1 MHKVQP
7 YRITVIALAGLAAVM
22 YAYPWVRLGMDFEI
36 DLNEGWNGYE
46 QMLAMSGASI
56 YSGAGPLYFNNY
68 PPLSFYLVGAL
79 GVLLGDPVLAGR
91 LLSVLAVGV
100 IALCCGA
107 VVRAGGGGR
116 RDGWLAGATCLGLF
130 SAFATDYVGVNDP
143 QMLAHAFLC
152 AGFALYVR
160 GPANPARL
168 ALVAALFAVGL
179 LIKHNVLA
187 LPLVITVH
195 VLWRLP
201 NRERLAYAGV
211 GLGLAGLA
219 SLIIHLLF
227 GPEFFRQLLA
237 SRVYDVT
244 RGFLLVME
252 ILSRLQAPLAVVGLY
267 LIMAGRGRVEGLVA
281 AYLVVGLLIG
291 IGFSGGAGIDINV
304 FFDVMIGLAV
314 GTGLAAA
321 WMGRRAG
328 MPASAAAVVAL
339 VANAGII
346 LFSPQALGRFAVDAL
361 GEMEERQRL
370 FREDVAYL
378 RSIPGPA
385 ICESHLLCL
394 RAGKPMLMDP
404 FGVLQA
410 TLTGRLPSDRFTGM
424 LKRREIAVL
433 QISSTREHP
442 VDEAPGMQVMPQR
455 FVNFSDDVFDELARS
470 YRIGRV
476 GLSGRFH
483 LPRSD

>member
-1 MHKVQP
+1 VHNAGS
-7 YRITVIALAGLAAVM
+7 YRVTLIALTVLATTM
-22 YAYPWVRLGMDFEI
+22 YAYPWLRLGMDFEI

-46 QMLAMSGASI
+46 QTLAMTGASI

-79 GVLLGDPVLAGR
+79 GLALGDPVLAGR
-91 LLSVLAVGV
+91 LLSVLATGV
-100 IALCCGA
+100 IAVCCGA
-107 VVRAGGGGR
+107 VTRAGGGGR
-116 RDGWLAGATCLGLF
+116 RESWLAFATALGLF

-143 QMLAHAFLC
+143 QILAQAFLC
-152 AGFALYVR
+152 VGFALYVR
-160 GPANPARL
+160 RPDSPARL
-168 ALVAALFAVGL
+168 AWVAALFGLGL

-187 LPLVITVH
+187 LPLAVTLHI
-195 VLWRLP
+195 LWRGP
-201 NRERLAYAGV
+201 TAARFAYLGV
-211 GLGLAGLA
+211 GLALAGLSTA
-219 SLIIHLLF
+219 VIYSLF
-227 GPEFFRQLLA
+227 GDEFFRQLLA

-252 ILSRLQAPLAVVGLY
+252 MLSRLQAPLAVVGLY
-267 LIMAGRGRVEGLVA
+267 LIVAGRNRVDALVA
-281 AYLVVGLLIG
+281 AYLAIGLLIG

-304 FFDVMIGLAV
+304 FFDVMIALAM

-321 WMGRRAG
+321 WLGRRDG
-328 MPASAAAVVAL
+328 LPASAPAVLAL

-346 LFSPQALGRFAVDAL
+346 LFSPQALGRLAVDAL

-378 RSIPGPA
+378 RGIPGPA

-410 TLTGRLPSDRFTGM
+410 TLTGRLPPDRFTGM
-424 LKRREIAVL
+424 LERREIAVL

-442 VDEAPGMQVMPQR
+442 VDEAPGLQAMPQR
-455 FVNFSDDVFDELARS
+455 FVNFSDAVFDELDRS
-470 YRIGRV
+470 YRVGRV

-483 LPRSD
+483 LPRPN